1 MDLMIRGSLMCQYS
15 MVPDVD
21 VLLGDTDRVYSVS
34 NITEDATTLT
44 SSLAAQAVPWSE
56 VAGSYDL
63 DFGHAISIPQAHRL
77 KQRGLWGDAGHFL
90 TGNLNDTSETISF
103 NISAGQQGQRT
114 NIYTDSE

>member
-1 MDLMIRGSLMCQYS
+1 MDLMIRGSLMCQYF

-63 DFGHAISIPQAHRL
+63 NFGHAIPAPHLRQLHD
-77 KQRGLWGDAGHFL
+77 RGLLGDVINTTKGDYNNSKSANFP
-90 TGNLNDTSETISF
+90 IK
-103 NISAGQQGQRT
+103 AGQQKQPM
-114 NIYTDSE
+114 NILTDPK